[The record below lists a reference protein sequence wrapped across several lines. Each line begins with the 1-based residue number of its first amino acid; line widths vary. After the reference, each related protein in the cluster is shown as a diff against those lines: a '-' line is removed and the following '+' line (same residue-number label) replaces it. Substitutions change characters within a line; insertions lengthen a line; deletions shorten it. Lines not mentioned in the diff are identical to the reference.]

1 MDYQQMT
8 APCGLDCWN
17 CPVYLAQ
24 EDEGLKT
31 KIAHNMGIP
40 IEQVNCQGCH
50 NEQGQ
55 IPFHSMVEPCRVF
68 KCTEEKGIK
77 FCYECSDFPCD
88 YLHPFADMASV
99 VPHNTKVFNLCLIT
113 KMGLE
118 SWAETKAK
126 DIKSIY
132 FKGKFKL

>member
-1 MDYQQMT
+1 MT
-8 APCGLDCWN
+8 APCGIDCWN

-24 EDEGLKT
+24 EDVGLKS
-31 KIAHNMGIP
+31 KIAQNMNIP
-40 IEQVNCQGCH
+40 IEQTSCRGCRD
-50 NEQGQ
+50 EKGV
-55 IPFHSMVEPCRVF
+55 IPFLNMNEPCKVYR
-68 KCTEEKGIK
+68 CTNEKGIG

-88 YLHPFADMASV
+88 SLHPFADKASV
-99 VPHNTKVFNLCLIT
+99 VPHNTKVFNLCLIK

-126 DIKSIY
+126 NVRSTY